1 MHSLLCL
8 VICPCWLWQ
17 PSEHFSI
24 RYVNI
29 VTIQHVSYLILFV
42 WVVGTSLAS
51 LRLCNDKIFLV
62 VMVLVVGIFRRCRCW
77 FIWKF
82 FASLDFKFRP
92 RARERSSMHVM
103 VLTCSKFQKDSSQ
116 RFSDSLLYSPLLYS
130 TVYHVTSN
138 EDKIDSASW
147 KKADR

>member
-1 MHSLLCL
+1 MTRYFLSSWFWWL
-8 VICPCWLWQ
+8 VFAVVVDVGS
-17 PSEHFSI
+17 SE
-24 RYVNI
+24 
-29 VTIQHVSYLILFV
+29 
-42 WVVGTSLAS
+42 
-51 LRLCNDKIFLV
+51 
-62 VMVLVVGIFRRCRCW
+62 
-77 FIWKF
+77 KF